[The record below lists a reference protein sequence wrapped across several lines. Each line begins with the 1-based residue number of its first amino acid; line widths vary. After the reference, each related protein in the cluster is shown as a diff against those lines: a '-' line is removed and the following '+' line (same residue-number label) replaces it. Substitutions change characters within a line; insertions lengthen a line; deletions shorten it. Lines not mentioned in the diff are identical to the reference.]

1 MEEEI
6 IKKLILNNKNKIT
19 LISGILII
27 FAFINQWIIKKD
39 FITNVFFIIS
49 SVIGSFPIILS
60 AIGALKVKVISIDVL
75 VTIAVIGAFFIKNFE
90 ESAIV
95 IFLFLFGSYLEQR
108 TLRHT
113 RSAIKEL
120 LDMSPNFALKVNVN
134 GEIEEVTIE
143 DIQINDLILAKTG
156 SKIPVDGKI
165 IAGEGYINESSIT
178 GESIPI
184 KKSENSQVFAG
195 TIVENGTFKIRTEKI
210 GEDTIFG
217 KIIELVEESQDLK
230 SETERFIDSFAKY
243 YTPIVLILSFVVL
256 LMTNNIELSITI
268 LVLGCPGALVIGVPV
283 SNVAGIGNGAQNGVL
298 FKGSEVIKDFS
309 KVNTVIFDK
318 TGTLTIGKPQISE
331 IKFYANNKEEIINLL
346 VSVEKESDHP
356 LAKAIVQEFENNM
369 SYKTS
374 DTNVVKGGG
383 IISTVDGKQVV
394 VGNIYLMQKENIE
407 INEEQKLI
415 IEKYLSQGN
424 STVITAIDKKIVSI
438 MGIKDKIRPNVK
450 EVIQKIKNLGVNNLI
465 ILSGDNQ
472 KIVDLVSKELG
483 MTLAYGE
490 LLPEDK
496 SKYVEK
502 MIKKDNIVAF
512 VGDGINDSPSLAI
525 AQVGIAM
532 GNGTDVVIESS
543 DIVMINSDI
552 SKLPYALGLSKSI
565 SRNMI
570 QNIFIALGTVFILL
584 LGLIFSNI
592 INMSIGMFIHEISIL
607 AVIINGMRL
616 LNYKN
621 KGGK

>member
-120 LDMSPNFALKVNVN
+120 LGMSPNFALKVNVN

-532 GNGTDVVIESS
+532 GNGTDVAIESS

>member
-1 MEEEI
+1 M
-6 IKKLILNNKNKIT
+6 
-19 LISGILII
+19 
-27 FAFINQWIIKKD
+27 
-39 FITNVFFIIS
+39 
-49 SVIGSFPIILS
+49 LS

-95 IFLFLFGSYLEQR
+95 IFLYLFGSYLEQR

-120 LDMSPNFALKVNVN
+120 LDMSPNFSLKVNVN

-512 VGDGINDSPSLAI
+512 VGDGINDSPSLSI

-532 GNGTDVVIESS
+532 GNGTDVAIESS

>member
-1 MEEEI
+1 M
-6 IKKLILNNKNKIT
+6 
-19 LISGILII
+19 
-27 FAFINQWIIKKD
+27 
-39 FITNVFFIIS
+39 
-49 SVIGSFPIILS
+49 
-60 AIGALKVKVISIDVL
+60 DVL

-532 GNGTDVVIESS
+532 GNGTDVAIESS

>member
-502 MIKKDNIVAF
+502 MIKKI
-512 VGDGINDSPSLAI
+512 
-525 AQVGIAM
+525 
-532 GNGTDVVIESS
+532 T
-543 DIVMINSDI
+543 
-552 SKLPYALGLSKSI
+552 
-565 SRNMI
+565 
-570 QNIFIALGTVFILL
+570 
-584 LGLIFSNI
+584 
-592 INMSIGMFIHEISIL
+592 
-607 AVIINGMRL
+607 
-616 LNYKN
+616 
-621 KGGK
+621 

>member
-1 MEEEI
+1 M
-6 IKKLILNNKNKIT
+6 
-19 LISGILII
+19 
-27 FAFINQWIIKKD
+27 
-39 FITNVFFIIS
+39 
-49 SVIGSFPIILS
+49 LS

>member
-331 IKFYANNKEEIINLL
+331 IKFYANSKEEIINLL

-450 EVIQKIKNLGVNNLI
+450 EVIQKLKNLGVNNLI

-532 GNGTDVVIESS
+532 GNGTDVAIESS

>member
-512 VGDGINDSPSLAI
+512 VGDGINDSPSLSI

-532 GNGTDVVIESS
+532 GNGTDVAIESS

>member
-1 MEEEI
+1 M
-6 IKKLILNNKNKIT
+6 
-19 LISGILII
+19 
-27 FAFINQWIIKKD
+27 
-39 FITNVFFIIS
+39 
-49 SVIGSFPIILS
+49 
-60 AIGALKVKVISIDVL
+60 
-75 VTIAVIGAFFIKNFE
+75 IGAFFIKNFE

-95 IFLFLFGSYLEQR
+95 IFLYLFGSYLEQR

-120 LDMSPNFALKVNVN
+120 LDMSPNFSLKVNVN

-512 VGDGINDSPSLAI
+512 VGDGINDSPSLSI

-532 GNGTDVVIESS
+532 GNGTDVAIESS

>member
-1 MEEEI
+1 M
-6 IKKLILNNKNKIT
+6 
-19 LISGILII
+19 
-27 FAFINQWIIKKD
+27 
-39 FITNVFFIIS
+39 
-49 SVIGSFPIILS
+49 
-60 AIGALKVKVISIDVL
+60 
-75 VTIAVIGAFFIKNFE
+75 IGAFFIKNFE

>member
-1 MEEEI
+1 M
-6 IKKLILNNKNKIT
+6 
-19 LISGILII
+19 
-27 FAFINQWIIKKD
+27 
-39 FITNVFFIIS
+39 
-49 SVIGSFPIILS
+49 
-60 AIGALKVKVISIDVL
+60 
-75 VTIAVIGAFFIKNFE
+75 IGAFFIKNFE

-532 GNGTDVVIESS
+532 GNGTDVAIESS

>member
-1 MEEEI
+1 M
-6 IKKLILNNKNKIT
+6 
-19 LISGILII
+19 

-95 IFLFLFGSYLEQR
+95 IFLYLFGSYLEQR

-120 LDMSPNFALKVNVN
+120 LDMSPNFSLKVNVN

-512 VGDGINDSPSLAI
+512 VGDGINDSPSLSI

-532 GNGTDVVIESS
+532 GNGTDVAIESS

>member
-1 MEEEI
+1 M
-6 IKKLILNNKNKIT
+6 
-19 LISGILII
+19 
-27 FAFINQWIIKKD
+27 
-39 FITNVFFIIS
+39 
-49 SVIGSFPIILS
+49 
-60 AIGALKVKVISIDVL
+60 
-75 VTIAVIGAFFIKNFE
+75 IGAFFIKNFE

-512 VGDGINDSPSLAI
+512 VGDGINDSPSLSI

-532 GNGTDVVIESS
+532 GNGTDVAIESS

>member
-1 MEEEI
+1 M
-6 IKKLILNNKNKIT
+6 
-19 LISGILII
+19 
-27 FAFINQWIIKKD
+27 
-39 FITNVFFIIS
+39 
-49 SVIGSFPIILS
+49 LS

-532 GNGTDVVIESS
+532 GNGTDVAIESS

-552 SKLPYALGLSKSI
+552 SKLPYVLGLSKSI

>member
-1 MEEEI
+1 M
-6 IKKLILNNKNKIT
+6 
-19 LISGILII
+19 